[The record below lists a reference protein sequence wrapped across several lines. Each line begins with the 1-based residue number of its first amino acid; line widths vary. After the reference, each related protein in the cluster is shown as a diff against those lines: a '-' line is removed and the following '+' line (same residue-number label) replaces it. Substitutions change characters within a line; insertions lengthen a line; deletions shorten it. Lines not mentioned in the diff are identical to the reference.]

1 MIETLTIINTA
12 ALITMFMIYPL
23 VRKQRGAS
31 TFTHPRAGDKLS
43 MLNRRRE
50 ALRLATKEWHG
61 ELDRGYTSL
70 AKNSKRLV
78 DQLEREVAAL
88 ETELFNPKAE
98 GIIKPETPKNEP
110 VAVIRCGC
118 HEPCKVLYYKTQCSF
133 CEWSGSSF
141 SKETAEARR
150 VKHEMRHA

>member
-61 ELDRGYTSL
+61 ELDMGYTSL

-78 DQLEREVAAL
+78 DQLEREVAEL
-88 ETELFNPKAE
+88 ENELFNQQAE
-98 GIIKPETPKNEP
+98 GISEPEASKRKHVTTVRRRRNEAGGLRYEAQC
-110 VAVIRCGC
+110 VACG
-118 HEPCKVLYYKTQCSF
+118 
-133 CEWSGSSF
+133 WSRVSF
-141 SKETAEARR
+141 SMKTSVEKSVE
-150 VKHEMRHA
+150 HEMGYS